1 VKLLA
6 IETATRRVGC
16 ALWEQGAPLASFS
29 LVAGQRHAEVL
40 MPAVDQLCRQA
51 GWSVEDIEAVA
62 VDRGPGLFTG
72 LRVGVATARAI
83 AQARGL
89 PAVGVSSL
97 DVVAHPHRRRPGLL
111 AAVLDARRGEVF
123 WALYRSDGVRLEPLR
138 APAVAPPQ
146 AVASELAALGAGG
159 EHLLAVGDGARR
171 YLSELLGSGVDAGGP
186 DEMWPSPDD
195 VAALG
200 CQLLPDP
207 GAHASLPTPLYL
219 RQADVRIGW
228 EQVPGRVGANAA
240 PNGMMARHRT
250 VGA

>member
-1 VKLLA
+1 MKAWRLA
-6 IETATRRVGC
+6 REAACHRDGDPEGWLRAVGTRRSVGQFFSRRRS
-16 ALWEQGAPLASFS
+16 APRRGAH
-29 LVAGQRHAEVL
+29 AGGG
-40 MPAVDQLCRQA
+40 PA
-51 GWSVEDIEAVA
+51 
-62 VDRGPGLFTG
+62 
-72 LRVGVATARAI
+72 
-83 AQARGL
+83 L
-89 PAVGVSSL
+89 PAGRLVGRG
-97 DVVAHPHRRRPGLL
+97 HRGGGGRSRPGPFHRPQGRCGDGTCHRASAGL
-111 AAVLDARRGEVF
+111 AGR
-123 WALYRSDGVRLEPLR
+123 ALYRSDGVRLEPLR